1 VDGTAAQAP
10 NQGAPAQ
17 GAPANGT
24 RANTASTN
32 GTAAHGTRA
41 AGAPIAVAIDLPIAK
56 GMIASRPNLTQEHFS
71 RILHEVSA
79 AGLIEVQGPRILVP
93 DLERLRAHATSAGR
107 AARGRFCR
115 SQRMALSD
123 SDHEIT
129 GVALTPRLPEAET
142 SSSSLPPDSVTKG
155 RCAIVSEIHQPTHFR
170 PFHSKECEPA

>member
-1 VDGTAAQAP
+1 MDGTAAQAP

-41 AGAPIAVAIDLPIAK
+41 AGAPIAVVIDLPIAK

-93 DLERLRAHATSAGR
+93 DLERLRAHAPNVEVVRIEEAGHYVQNEAPER
-107 AARGRFCR
+107 VNDELLRWLAA
-115 SQRMALSD
+115 QK
-123 SDHEIT
+123 
-129 GVALTPRLPEAET
+129 
-142 SSSSLPPDSVTKG
+142 PP
-155 RCAIVSEIHQPTHFR
+155 
-170 PFHSKECEPA
+170 